1 MPVVP
6 VTQQTEHRVKEQ
18 SLKHESPLSGADDFT
33 LLVQSD
39 SKTKETVEELLDVQG
54 LLASAVGMPAK
65 AVETEAHAMVTKLL
79 SRAKMLASPEALEAI
94 KQEVATGLQDVGVW
108 DSSTVREKAEVAAQA
123 RQSGIKVHFGQL
135 MTIASIKF
143 YELAK
148 HLQKVKTRGDCAK
161 DEAGAP
167 VVCQELGAN
176 PTSVQGLNACL
187 AYGCIPGHTVTR

>member
-33 LLVQSD
+33 LLVESD
-39 SKTKETVEELLDVQG
+39 SKVKGIVEELLDVQS
-54 LLASAVGMPAK
+54 LLAYAVDMPPK

-79 SRAKMLASPEALEAI
+79 SRAEMLASPEALEAI
-94 KQEVATGLQDVGVW
+94 KQEATGLQDVGVW

-148 HLQKVKTRGDCAK
+148 HVQKVKGRIVFRGDCAK

-167 VVCQELGAN
+167 AVYQELDLGTG
-176 PTSVQGLNACL
+176 PKRL
-187 AYGCIPGHTVTR
+187 PGVWVHPRTHGHHR